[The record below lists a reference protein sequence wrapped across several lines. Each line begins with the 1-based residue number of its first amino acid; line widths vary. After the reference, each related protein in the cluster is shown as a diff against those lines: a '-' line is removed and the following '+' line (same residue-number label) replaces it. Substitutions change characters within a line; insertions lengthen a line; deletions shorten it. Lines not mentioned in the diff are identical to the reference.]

1 MNPARGGTADP
12 RRARRRPPPATL
24 ALAAAVVLLA
34 GACASGV
41 PDSATDETAPLAS
54 RIAPAGPDPTPAQ
67 LVGLD
72 ADQLDRLLGT
82 PDFTRADGPAQIRQY
97 REAGCVLDVFLYSDS
112 AGSYRV
118 THVDGRERVLS
129 GGDAAPACV
138 SSLIHTRRLRA
149 AS

>member
-1 MNPARGGTADP
+1 MNPTRGGTADP
-12 RRARRRPPPATL
+12 RRARRRPPLATL

-54 RIAPAGPDPTPAQ
+54 RTAPAGPDPTPAQ

>member
-1 MNPARGGTADP
+1 MNPTRGGTADP
-12 RRARRRPPPATL
+12 RRAHRRPRPATL

-54 RIAPAGPDPTPAQ
+54 RTAPAGPDPTPAQ

-112 AGSYRV
+112 AGRYRV